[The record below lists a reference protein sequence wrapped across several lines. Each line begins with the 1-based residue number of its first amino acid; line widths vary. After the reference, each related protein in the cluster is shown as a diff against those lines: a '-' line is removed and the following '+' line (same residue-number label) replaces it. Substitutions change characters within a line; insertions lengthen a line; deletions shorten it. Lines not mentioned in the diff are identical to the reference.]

1 MAGHAVWSGWG
12 SEAMSWARLSLF
24 TNVTRDPTG
33 TANVRGDTLF
43 AVIVIVIVPGVGLG
57 EGVGAGD
64 GVEEGEAG
72 LEPPP
77 QPVPSTATAP
87 TAQNSERTRG
97 GRKCMDNKHP
107 TRRTFWKC

>member
-1 MAGHAVWSGWG
+1 
-12 SEAMSWARLSLF
+12 MSWARLSLF

-43 AVIVIVIVPGVGLG
+43 AVIVIVMEPGVGLG

-77 QPVPSTATAP
+77 HPIPSTATALN
-87 TAQNSERTRG
+87 AQNPKRNHRG
-97 GRKCMDNKHP
+97 PACMAPIHP
-107 TRRTFWKC
+107 